1 MKINLI
7 YFLTHLSIISIILIL
22 YFGIKLDEQ
31 IRYSINEIIRAII
44 IFPIFLFDDEFKFK
58 EEEKL
63 AKKLS
68 KVFLWIAV
76 TIIFVSFIRNIVII
90 FKLIGSK

>member
-68 KVFLWIAV
+68 KLFLWIVV
-76 TIIFVSFIRNIVII
+76 TIIFVSFIRNIII
-90 FKLIGSK
+90 VFKLIGNV